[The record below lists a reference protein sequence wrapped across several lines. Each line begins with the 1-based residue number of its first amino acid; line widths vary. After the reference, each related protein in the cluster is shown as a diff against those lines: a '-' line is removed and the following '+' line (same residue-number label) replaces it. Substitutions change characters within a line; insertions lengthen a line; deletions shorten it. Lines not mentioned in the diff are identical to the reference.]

1 MAHMSPFKMLLYI
14 MNDLEISKTFSFLF
28 SYVSFP
34 KILMNHS
41 PDLWWC
47 SDQDI
52 PEHSSVVEQL
62 AYIQRVG
69 GPIPSVPIA

>member
-1 MAHMSPFKMLLYI
+1 M
-14 MNDLEISKTFSFLF
+14 MNELEISKTFSFLF
-28 SYVSFP
+28 SYVSSP

-47 SDQDI
+47 SDQDT

-69 GPIPSVPIA
+69 GPIPSVPIAQLTRKFHNKFL

>member
-1 MAHMSPFKMLLYI
+1 MLQTLIKRLARELMKPPCNWCRRRVWIAFFRGKRLMLTPMAGIRSEKH
-14 MNDLEISKTFSFLF
+14 
-28 SYVSFP
+28 
-34 KILMNHS
+34 
-41 PDLWWC
+41 
-47 SDQDI
+47 I